1 MEAGFTITKQ
11 GWHLLAKLLA
21 GDKLEISKI
30 MVGSGKVPVG
40 VNPGEITELVRPVAL
55 ATSTVPQVEDKQVSF
70 IVEYRNDLNGG
81 LAEGFWL
88 NEFGVY
94 ANDPDEGEV
103 LLYYA
108 TMGDYPQYVAA
119 YNGQAVDVRRYP
131 VVIALSEC
139 YNVELKPP
147 AGAWVT
153 FEELAET
160 LKRRGYHSNPNL
172 LINGDFRKPVNR
184 NGKAEY
190 TGADYTIDMWALLD
204 TNASLT
210 YDNGFIVGQGRW
222 VQNLSLEVIT
232 VIRGQTITL
241 SLLANGQLFTKTET
255 IPSAVPGSATNY
267 CVIRNVENIQT
278 NNLYLRALPH
288 GIVQVTFYTNTQF
301 PNLQAVKLELGNQ
314 QTLAHQD
321 ADGNWILNDPPNFDL
336 QYALCSQYS
345 PITGEFVGSQH
356 SNPNLLDNAYWA
368 DKDYI
373 INQRGQDEYAG
384 QGFTIDRWANN
395 NDNAFL
401 SLQQDGGIL
410 FYTQNGTTAP
420 TPIFFT
426 ALEHGPK
433 TGETITFSALC
444 KTNSNMFLLALQ
456 ENIYKTVRI
465 LPSSDYCLVYLTMQL
480 TGSLQ
485 WVGFRDTGSSGGN
498 DGLYIK
504 AAKLEL
510 GPVQTLAH
518 KDENGNW
525 ILNDPPPNKALELA
539 KCQRYQIELKKSNSD
554 SNIGFGIANTTR
566 NVTAF
571 IPLPVSLRNKPI
583 IANQKKVMCMGIFS
597 TGYILQAPVNVSVYS
612 YTSSGIHVN
621 CELMSNDYNFIQGN
635 SYQVYLQ
642 LQQSQFL
649 IDANL

>member
-11 GWHLLAKLLA
+11 GWKLLAKLLA

-30 MVGSGKVPVG
+30 MVGSGKVPEG

-55 ATSTVPQVEDKQVSF
+55 ATSTVPQVADKQVSF
-70 IVEYRNDLNGG
+70 IVEYRSDLNGG

-190 TGADYTIDMWALLD
+190 TGAGYTIDGWALLD

-222 VQNLSLEVIT
+222 AQNLSLEVIT

-278 NNLYLRALPH
+278 NNLYLRAFPH
-288 GIVQVTFYTNTQF
+288 GNVQVTFYTNTQF
-301 PNLQAVKLELGNQ
+301 PNLRAVKLELGNQ

-321 ADGNWILNDPPNFDL
+321 ENGNWVLNDPPNYDL
-336 QYALCSQYS
+336 QYLLCSQYS
-345 PITGEFVGSQH
+345 PSTGEFVGSQH

-373 INQRGQDEYAG
+373 INQRGQTEYTDTG
-384 QGFTIDRWANN
+384 YTIDRWKNSLIDKVEIFEDYISLSVSNTSNAYANWGQLLPFN
-395 NDNAFL
+395 FKELGLITLSVMYKNSSQTSTIAIYDAKGTWKASTDMSASTVWNIVSLTISDNSPEAIRAQL
-401 SLQQDGGIL
+401 YPTVAGQALA
-410 FYTQNGTTAP
+410 GT
-420 TPIFFT
+420 
-426 ALEHGPK
+426 LE
-433 TGETITFSALC
+433 IRA
-444 KTNSNMFLLALQ
+444 M
-456 ENIYKTVRI
+456 
-465 LPSSDYCLVYLTMQL
+465 
-480 TGSLQ
+480 
-485 WVGFRDTGSSGGN
+485 
-498 DGLYIK
+498 
-504 AAKLEL
+504 KLEL

-525 ILNDPPPNKALELA
+525 ILNDPPPNKVLELA
-539 KCQRYQIELKKSNSD
+539 KCQRYFERLYLPRGFILFNNKTNSL
-554 SNIGFGIANTTR
+554 
-566 NVTAF
+566 V
-571 IPLPVSLRNKPI
+571 
-583 IANQKKVMCMGIFS
+583 
-597 TGYILQAPVNVSVYS
+597 
-612 YTSSGIHVN
+612 
-621 CELMSNDYNFIQGN
+621 
-635 SYQVYLQ
+635 
-642 LQQSQFL
+642 
-649 IDANL
+649 ANLFYTPKRTTPTITAQSMYVVRASDNTGVYGPFVFTTPEFIDSPSKNGCVMNFGDAQVNTIGVGSTAYIADESYIDISADL